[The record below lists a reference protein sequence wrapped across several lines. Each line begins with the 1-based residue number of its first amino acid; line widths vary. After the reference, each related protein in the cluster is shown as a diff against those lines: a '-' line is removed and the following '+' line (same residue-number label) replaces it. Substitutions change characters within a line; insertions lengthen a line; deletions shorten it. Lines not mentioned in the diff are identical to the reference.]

1 MTLEGIDGSGKTT
14 HIPLIKTLLEQT
26 GKTVQITREPGGTVL
41 GEELRQI
48 ILKPRAASIEN
59 ISELLLLAAARAE
72 HVAKY
77 IKPALNQGKWVVC
90 DRFSDA
96 SRAYQGG
103 GCKIDSKIIAIVEK
117 IVLGDI
123 YPNLTLL
130 FDVPVEIALARTK
143 SRNQLVDRFESE
155 DIAFFER
162 VRQAYLNIAALEPC
176 RIKVI
181 DTVQSLPKVQSA
193 IAKVMH
199 EFC

>member
-1 MTLEGIDGSGKTT
+1 MDAPIVLNPTTFGNLITLEGIDGSGKTT

-103 GCKIDSKIIAIVEK
+103 GCKIDSKIIAMVEK
-117 IVLGDI
+117 
-123 YPNLTLL
+123 
-130 FDVPVEIALARTK
+130 
-143 SRNQLVDRFESE
+143 
-155 DIAFFER
+155 
-162 VRQAYLNIAALEPC
+162 
-176 RIKVI
+176 RILII
-181 DTVQSLPKVQSA
+181 DL
-193 IAKVMH
+193 
-199 EFC
+199 